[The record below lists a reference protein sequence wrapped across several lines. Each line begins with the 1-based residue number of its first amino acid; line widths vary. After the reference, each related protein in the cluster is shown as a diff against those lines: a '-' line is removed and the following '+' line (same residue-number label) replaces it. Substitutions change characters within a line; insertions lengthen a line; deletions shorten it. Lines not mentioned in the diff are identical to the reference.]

1 MPIFV
6 PGSDNDSDGPGRF
19 PVKKQI
25 KTMTTIELAKRTN
38 TKYFIEYICAD
49 LSNTYFQLVRAKDAA
64 ILAAYNDLTVLYAE
78 CFVRGIHNE
87 DVTLW

>member
-1 MPIFV
+1 
-6 PGSDNDSDGPGRF
+6 
-19 PVKKQI
+19 
-25 KTMTTIELAKRTN
+25 MTTIELAKRTN

-78 CFVRGIHNE
+78 CFVCGIHNE

>member
-1 MPIFV
+1 M
-6 PGSDNDSDGPGRF
+6 D
-19 PVKKQI
+19 
-25 KTMTTIELAKRTN
+25 TIELAKRTN

-49 LSNTYFQLVRAKDAA
+49 LSNTYFQLVRTRDAA
-64 ILAAYNDLTVLYAE
+64 ILFAFEDLTTVYAE